1 MDMKQMMRQAQKM
14 QAELAKA
21 QAEIQ
26 EMTFEGTAGGGMVK
40 VVAGGDMTV
49 KSIVIDPTAVDPED
63 VDMLQDMV
71 CAAVNEALRGV
82 ADMSSKRLSSATGGM
97 NIPGLM

>member
-21 QAEIQ
+21 QNEIKDMSAEA
-26 EMTFEGTAGGGMVK
+26 TAGGGMVK
-40 VVAGGDMTV
+40 AVATGDMTIQ
-49 KSIVIDPTAVDPED
+49 SIKLDKDAVDPED
-63 VDMLQDMV
+63 VEMLEDMIV
-71 CAAVNEALRGV
+71 AAVNEALRAV
-82 ADMSSKRLSSATGGM
+82 SAQSNARISAVTGGM